1 MAAAT
6 AAPPWASLGPDR
18 VLIEGDENLQ
28 RHATK
33 YYKELFGTEPSY
45 KELFGP
51 AD

>member
-1 MAAAT
+1 MVEKEKNIILT
-6 AAPPWASLGPDR
+6 LKKVG